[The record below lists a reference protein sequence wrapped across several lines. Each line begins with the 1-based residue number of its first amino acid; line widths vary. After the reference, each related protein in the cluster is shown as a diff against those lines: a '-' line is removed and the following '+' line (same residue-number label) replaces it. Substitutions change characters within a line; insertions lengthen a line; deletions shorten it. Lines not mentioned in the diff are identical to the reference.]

1 MHSHSLRTWQ
11 HEHVFLG
18 EQHDH
23 NERRTWLV
31 VALTAVTMVVEILA
45 GMLFGS
51 MALLADGWHMAT
63 HAAALTIAA
72 LAYRFARRH
81 ARDPRFS
88 FGTGKFGELAS
99 FSSALILAM
108 IALLIGAESVSRLLV
123 PVQIHFSEATAIA
136 VIGLAVNLVSAWL
149 LAAGRH
155 SGHEHTGDSHHHHH
169 HHHHDSNIRAA
180 FVHVLADALT
190 SVLAIVAL
198 LAGRFYGWIWLD
210 PVMGIVG
217 ALFIARWSLSLL
229 RSAGAVL
236 LDTVPDEKL
245 AAAIRARIETGTDRV
260 SDLHIWRLGPGHAG
274 LIVSVVSDSPQSPAA
289 YKDRLADIA
298 GLSHVTVEVHP
309 CPDHAA
315 LPLSA

>member
-1 MHSHSLRTWQ
+1 MHSHSLHTWQ

-18 EQHDH
+18 EGHDH

-45 GMLFGS
+45 GTLFGS

-108 IALLIGAESVSRLLV
+108 IALMIGYESVSRLLV
-123 PVQIHFSEATAIA
+123 PVQIHFTEATVIA
-136 VIGLAVNLVSAWL
+136 VIGLAVNLISAWL
-149 LAAGRH
+149 LAAGQH
-155 SGHEHTGDSHHHHH
+155 HGHQHTGDSHH

-198 LAGRFYGWIWLD
+198 LAGQFYGWVWLD

-217 ALFIARWSLSLL
+217 ALFIAQWSVSLL

-236 LDTVPDEKL
+236 LDTVPNEEL
-245 AAAIRARIETGTDRV
+245 AATIRARIETGSDRV
-260 SDLHIWRLGPGHAG
+260 ADLHIWRLGPGHAG
-274 LIVSVVSDSPQSPAA
+274 LIVSVVSDRPQPPSV
-289 YKDRLADIA
+289 YKDRLVGIV
-298 GLSHVTVEVHP
+298 GLSHVTVEVHA
-309 CPDHAA
+309 CSDHAA